1 MQPITSLITPRA
13 ACQPEFAVICAGI
26 VLILAQ
32 KTNAALVSTASGVL
46 SEFIAAVYLY
56 NKTVVSMASYHQKTR
71 DYQKYIAGA

>member
-1 MQPITSLITPRA
+1 M
-13 ACQPEFAVICAGI
+13 F
-26 VLILAQ
+26 AQ

-56 NKTVVSMASYHQKTR
+56 NKAVVSMASYHQKTR